1 MKMMKY
7 MTSIATA
14 LFALVACSDAD
25 DILSAYHNDPN
36 AVHINAEV
44 GKASADGFTRSN
56 PLGKDADEQK
66 KFNQDDEISVKAD
79 GQEAVTYRFNGSEW
93 IPQDSKFLKWESE
106 NMKFTAY
113 YPANSYSGGTP
124 TQTLEYNKEADL
136 VAADYMSFNAP
147 IDKPEDNN
155 ALTLIMERQ
164 MARVVVEVVGFN
176 DQYDENTPINSVTI
190 NGVKA
195 YKHSVDNKDKYY
207 ALMVP
212 CDEDKNANFLSLEVG
227 TGNTETLKGIPALE
241 AGKSYTYQLTVGKN
255 KVVVNGITVADWTTD
270 KTINDVAKLDDRP
283 YLTFTAK
290 EPQTFKMTTEE
301 SYTIS
306 GLEYSLNGGEW
317 NKVVAGEG
325 VNFGGT
331 NSTLRLRGTNP
342 NGTAESFSN
351 YSTITF
357 TDASEVTCKGD
368 IRTLLDYRN
377 YATVA
382 TSQARFCNLF
392 AGCNA
397 LTSAPYLPATV
408 LADYCYY
415 GMFASCEN
423 LVNAPA
429 LPAETLAGYCYTAM
443 FQYCT
448 NLETPPTLPAKTLK
462 DHCYSSMFWAC
473 TNLKT
478 APQLPATT
486 LAISCYQQMFY
497 GCTSLETAPALPAET
512 LAGSCYQGMFRH
524 CTNLSSVTMMASS
537 DQIEKANNC
546 CGNWL
551 DGAGTKEGI
560 SRTLKVKNEDAYD
573 ALVNKSYL
581 PDNWKKGVAGTT
593 VEDTPYLT
601 FTAAGAQTFKMIVR
615 GGYDLSG
622 KFEYSVNGGEW
633 NEVVADKGV
642 VFGGANG
649 TLSLR
654 GTNPKGTAESL
665 SEYSTITFAENNVKV
680 ACAGDIRTLLN
691 HENYKNVATD
701 QARFCYLFYDCK
713 ALTSAPAL
721 PAETLAG
728 QCYSF
733 MFEGCTSLKTAPN
746 LPAKTLA
753 SFCYYTMFSGC
764 TSLETAPTL
773 PAETLKTA
781 CYGYMFSGCTNL
793 KTAPELC
800 VTALALCCYEGM
812 FQGCTSLEIAPT
824 LPATKLETQCY
835 NYMFQGCTSL
845 EIAPTLP
852 ATKLETQCY
861 NYMFRDCT
869 NLTSVTMLAP
879 SDQISTNRL
888 SYWLEGAGT
897 DQSVT
902 SRTLIVKD
910 KAAYNALVKKSY
922 LPANYWQKG
931 KCTVK
936 NESGTTIE

>member
-66 KFNQDDEISVKAD
+66 KFNDGDMISVTAD
-79 GQEAVTYRFNGSEW
+79 GQEAVIYKLNKSEW
-93 IPQDSKFLKWESE
+93 QPQDSKFLKWESE

-113 YPANSYSGGTP
+113 YPAASYSGGTITQP
-124 TQTLEYNKEADL
+124 TEYPDVASL
-136 VAADYMSFNAP
+136 AAADYMSFNAP
-147 IDKPEDNN
+147 IGKPKDNN
-155 ALTLIMERQ
+155 ALTLNMERQ
-164 MARVVVEVVGFN
+164 MARVVVQVVGFN
-176 DQYDENTPINSVTI
+176 NQYDENTPINSVTI
-190 NGVKA
+190 KGVKA
-195 YKHSVDNKDKYY
+195 YKHSVNNKDKYY

-212 CDEDKNANFLSLEVG
+212 CSAQNNKAFLSLEVG

-255 KVVVNGITVADWTTD
+255 KVVVNGITVKDWTTD
-270 KTINDVAKLDDRP
+270 KIINDVAKLDDRP
-283 YLTFTAK
+283 YLTFTAAGA
-290 EPQTFKMTTEE
+290 QTFKMTVEGD
-301 SYTIS
+301 YTIS

-317 NKVVAGEG
+317 DEVVAGEG
-325 VNFGGT
+325 VDFGGT

-382 TSQARFCNLF
+382 TNQARFCYLF
-392 AGCNA
+392 KNCKA
-397 LTSAPYLPATV
+397 LTTAPDLPATV

-415 GMFASCEN
+415 GMFDMCEN

-443 FQYCT
+443 FQACT

-462 DHCYSSMFWAC
+462 DHCYSSMFWGCENLETAPTLPAETLTPAC
-473 TNLKT
+473 YNTMFLSCTKLKT

-486 LAISCYQQMFY
+486 LAVCCYQQMFY

-512 LAGSCYQGMFRH
+512 LAGSCYQGMFKG

-537 DQIEKANNC
+537 DQIKNTFNC
-546 CGNWL
+546 CGYWL
-551 DGAGTKEGI
+551 DGAGTDAT
-560 SRTLKVKNEDAYD
+560 SRTLKVKDEDAYD

-581 PDNWKKGVAGTT
+581 PNNWKKGVAGTT

-601 FTAAGAQTFKMIVR
+601 FTAKGAQTFKMTVR

-633 NEVVADKGV
+633 NEVVADKEV
-642 VFGGANG
+642 PFGGTNG

-654 GTNPKGTAESL
+654 GTNLSGTGESVAK
-665 SEYSTITFAENNVKV
+665 YSKIIFTDPSVKV
-680 ACAGDIRTLLN
+680 TCTGDIRTLLK
-691 HENYKNVATD
+691 HADYKNVVTN
-701 QARFCYLFYDCK
+701 QARFYSLFENCS
-713 ALTSAPAL
+713 ALTSAPDL
-721 PAETLAG
+721 PAESIANY
-728 QCYSF
+728 CYFS
-733 MFEGCTSLKTAPN
+733 
-746 LPAKTLA
+746 
-753 SFCYYTMFSGC
+753 MFSGC
-764 TSLETAPTL
+764 NNLKSAPELPAKILKTGCYDKMFSGCVSLETAPTL
-773 PAETLKTA
+773 PAETLA
-781 CYGYMFSGCTNL
+781 GFCYRSMFSGCKNL
-793 KTAPELC
+793 KSAP
-800 VTALALCCYEGM
+800 ALRVE
-812 FQGCTSLEIAPT
+812 
-824 LPATKLETQCY
+824 KLETACY
-835 NYMFQGCTSL
+835 NLMFDG
-845 EIAPTLP
+845 
-852 ATKLETQCY
+852 
-861 NYMFRDCT
+861 CT
-869 NLTSVTMLAP
+869 NLSSVTMLAP
-879 SDQISTNRL
+879 SDQIKNASGCCTD
-888 SYWLEGAGT
+888 WLKNAGT
-897 DQSVT
+897 GAA

-910 KAAYNALVKKSY
+910 KDAYDALVNKSY
-922 LPANYWQKG
+922 LPARWKKDQ
-931 KCTVK
+931 CTVK
-936 NESGTTIE
+936 NESGTTI

>member
-1 MKMMKY
+1 MFWACTNLK
-7 MTSIATA
+7 TA
-14 LFALVACSDAD
+14 
-25 DILSAYHNDPN
+25 
-36 AVHINAEV
+36 
-44 GKASADGFTRSN
+44 
-56 PLGKDADEQK
+56 
-66 KFNQDDEISVKAD
+66 
-79 GQEAVTYRFNGSEW
+79 
-93 IPQDSKFLKWESE
+93 PQ
-106 NMKFTAY
+106 
-113 YPANSYSGGTP
+113 
-124 TQTLEYNKEADL
+124 
-136 VAADYMSFNAP
+136 
-147 IDKPEDNN
+147 
-155 ALTLIMERQ
+155 
-164 MARVVVEVVGFN
+164 
-176 DQYDENTPINSVTI
+176 
-190 NGVKA
+190 
-195 YKHSVDNKDKYY
+195 
-207 ALMVP
+207 
-212 CDEDKNANFLSLEVG
+212 
-227 TGNTETLKGIPALE
+227 
-241 AGKSYTYQLTVGKN
+241 
-255 KVVVNGITVADWTTD
+255 
-270 KTINDVAKLDDRP
+270 
-283 YLTFTAK
+283 
-290 EPQTFKMTTEE
+290 
-301 SYTIS
+301 
-306 GLEYSLNGGEW
+306 
-317 NKVVAGEG
+317 
-325 VNFGGT
+325 
-331 NSTLRLRGTNP
+331 
-342 NGTAESFSN
+342 
-351 YSTITF
+351 
-357 TDASEVTCKGD
+357 
-368 IRTLLDYRN
+368 
-377 YATVA
+377 
-382 TSQARFCNLF
+382 
-392 AGCNA
+392 
-397 LTSAPYLPATV
+397 LPATT
-408 LADYCYY
+408 LAISCYQQMFY
-415 GMFASCEN
+415 GCTSLET
-423 LVNAPA
+423 APA
-429 LPAETLAGYCYTAM
+429 
-443 FQYCT
+443 
-448 NLETPPTLPAKTLK
+448 LPAKTLK
-462 DHCYSSMFWAC
+462 DYCYSSMFWAC

-601 FTAAGAQTFKMIVR
+601 FTAAGAQKFVMTVS

-633 NEVVADKGV
+633 YEVVADKEV
-642 VFGGANG
+642 PFGGTNG

-835 NYMFQGCTSL
+835 NYMF
-845 EIAPTLP
+845 
-852 ATKLETQCY
+852 
-861 NYMFRDCT
+861 RDCT

-879 SDQISTNRL
+879 SAQISTNRL
-888 SYWLEGAGT
+888 SYWLDGAGT
-897 DQSVT
+897 NAT

-910 KAAYNALVKKSY
+910 KDAYDALVKKSY
-922 LPANYWQKG
+922 LPAKWKKDQ
-931 KCTVK
+931 CTVK

>member
-36 AVHINAEV
+36 AVRITAEV

-56 PLGKDADEQK
+56 PLGTADEQK
-66 KFNQDDEISVKAD
+66 KFNKDDEISVKAD
-79 GQEAVTYRFNGSEW
+79 GQDAVTYQFNGTEW
-93 IPQDSKFLKWESE
+93 QPQDSKFLKWESE
-106 NMKFTAY
+106 TMKFTAY
-113 YPANSYSGGTP
+113 YPASYTGGTITQP
-124 TQTLEYNKEADL
+124 TAYPDEASL
-136 VAADYMSFNAP
+136 IAADYMSFTDDVKNP
-147 IDKPEDNN
+147 GDNS
-155 ALTLIMERQ
+155 LTLTMQRK

-331 NSTLRLRGTNP
+331 NSTLHLRGTNP

-382 TSQARFCNLF
+382 TNQARFCNLF
-392 AGCNA
+392 ARCNA
-397 LTSAPYLPATV
+397 LTSAPDLPATV

-423 LVNAPA
+423 LVN
-429 LPAETLAGYCYTAM
+429 
-443 FQYCT
+443 
-448 NLETPPTLPAKTLK
+448 
-462 DHCYSSMFWAC
+462 
-473 TNLKT
+473 
-478 APQLPATT
+478 
-486 LAISCYQQMFY
+486 
-497 GCTSLETAPALPAET
+497 APALPAET

-654 GTNPKGTAESL
+654 GTNLSGTGKDVRK
-665 SEYSTITFAENNVKV
+665 YSTITFTDSRVKV
-680 ACAGDIRTLLN
+680 ACTGDIRTLLN
-691 HENYKNVATD
+691 HENYKNVATN
-701 QARFCYLFYDCK
+701 QARFFYFFSNCA
-713 ALTSAPAL
+713 ALTSAPDL
-721 PAETLAG
+721 PAESLADH
-728 QCYSF
+728 CYFS
-733 MFEGCTSLKTAPN
+733 
-746 LPAKTLA
+746 
-753 SFCYYTMFSGC
+753 MFSGC
-764 TSLETAPTL
+764 NNLKSAPELPAKVLTTGCYDKMFSGCVSLETAPTL
-773 PAETLKTA
+773 PAETLA
-781 CYGYMFSGCTNL
+781 GFCYRSMFSGCKNL
-793 KTAPELC
+793 KLAP
-800 VTALALCCYEGM
+800 ALRVE
-812 FQGCTSLEIAPT
+812 T
-824 LPATKLETQCY
+824 LETACY
-835 NYMFQGCTSL
+835 TLMFDG
-845 EIAPTLP
+845 
-852 ATKLETQCY
+852 
-861 NYMFRDCT
+861 CT
-869 NLTSVTMLAP
+869 NLSSVTMLAP
-879 SDQISTNRL
+879 SDQIKNASGCCDD
-888 SYWLEGAGT
+888 WLKNAGT
-897 DQSVT
+897 GAA

-910 KAAYNALVKKSY
+910 EAAYNALESTNNF
-922 LPANYWQKG
+922 LPAKWKKDQ
-931 KCTVK
+931 CTVK
-936 NESGTTIE
+936 DESGTTIK

>member
-7 MTSIATA
+7 MMSLATA

-66 KFNQDDEISVKAD
+66 KFNQGDEISVKAD
-79 GQEAVTYRFNGSEW
+79 GQDAVTYQFNGTEW

-113 YPANSYSGGTP
+113 YPANSYSGGEITQP
-124 TQTLEYNKEADL
+124 TKYEDLKSLE
-136 VAADYMSFNAP
+136 AADFMSFTGS
-147 IDKPEDNN
+147 IDKPTDNN
-155 ALTLIMERQ
+155 KLTLTMNRK
-164 MARVVVEVVGFN
+164 MARVVVEIVGFN

-227 TGNTETLKGIPALE
+227 TGNTETLKGIPALV

-255 KVVVNGITVADWTTD
+255 KVVVTGITVADWTTD

-283 YLTFTAK
+283 YLTFTA
-290 EPQTFKMTTEE
+290 EGAQTFKMTVE
-301 SYTIS
+301 SGYTIS
-306 GLEYSLNGGEW
+306 GLEYSVNGGEW

-325 VNFGGT
+325 VDFGGT

-342 NGTAESFSN
+342 NGTAKDMMY
-351 YSTITF
+351 YSTINF
-357 TDASEVTCKGD
+357 TDDNVKVACTGD

-382 TSQARFCNLF
+382 TNQARFCNLF

-415 GMFASCEN
+415 GMFASCKN

-429 LPAETLAGYCYTAM
+429 LPAETLAGNCYNSM

-448 NLETPPTLPAKTLK
+448 NLKTPPTLPAKTLK
-462 DHCYSSMFWAC
+462 DYCYSSMFWAC

-478 APQLPATT
+478 APVLPADTLAPACYINMFLSCTNLKTAPQLPATT
-486 LAISCYQQMFY
+486 LAVSCYQNMFY
-497 GCTSLETAPALPAET
+497 RCTSLETAPALPAET
-512 LAGSCYQGMFRH
+512 LAGSCYQGMFQH
-524 CTNLSSVTMMASS
+524 CRNLSSVTMMASS
-537 DQIEKANNC
+537 DPITKINKC

-551 DGAGTKEGI
+551 KDAGTDVA
-560 SRTLKVKNEDAYD
+560 SHTLKVKDEDAYD

-581 PDNWKKGVAGTT
+581 PGEWQKGVAGTT

-601 FTAAGAQTFKMIVR
+601 FTAAGPQTFKMIVS

-633 NEVVADKGV
+633 NKVVADKGV

-654 GTNPKGTAESL
+654 GTNLSGTGKDVRK
-665 SEYSTITFAENNVKV
+665 YSTITFTDSRVKV
-680 ACAGDIRTLLN
+680 ACTGDIRTLLN
-691 HENYKNVATD
+691 HENYKNVATN
-701 QARFCYLFYDCK
+701 QESTEK
-713 ALTSAPAL
+713 P
-721 PAETLAG
+721 
-728 QCYSF
+728 
-733 MFEGCTSLKTAPN
+733 LK
-746 LPAKTLA
+746 
-753 SFCYYTMFSGC
+753 
-764 TSLETAPTL
+764 
-773 PAETLKTA
+773 
-781 CYGYMFSGCTNL
+781 
-793 KTAPELC
+793 
-800 VTALALCCYEGM
+800 
-812 FQGCTSLEIAPT
+812 FQT
-824 LPATKLETQCY
+824 
-835 NYMFQGCTSL
+835 
-845 EIAPTLP
+845 
-852 ATKLETQCY
+852 
-861 NYMFRDCT
+861 
-869 NLTSVTMLAP
+869 
-879 SDQISTNRL
+879 
-888 SYWLEGAGT
+888 
-897 DQSVT
+897 
-902 SRTLIVKD
+902 
-910 KAAYNALVKKSY
+910 
-922 LPANYWQKG
+922 
-931 KCTVK
+931 
-936 NESGTTIE
+936 

>member
-7 MTSIATA
+7 MTCLATA
-14 LFALVACSDAD
+14 LLALVACSDAD

-36 AVHINAEV
+36 AVHITAEV

-56 PLGKDADEQK
+56 PLGDADDQK
-66 KFNQDDEISVKAD
+66 KFNTDDEISVKAD
-79 GQEAVTYRFNGSEW
+79 GQDAVTYKFNGTEW
-93 IPQDSKFLKWESE
+93 IPQNSKFLKWESE
-106 NMKFTAY
+106 TMNFTAY
-113 YPANSYSGGTP
+113 YPASYTGGTP
-124 TQTLEYNKEADL
+124 TQPMEYNSEASL
-136 VAADYMSFNAP
+136 ATADYMSFTGSQKNTG
-147 IDKPEDNN
+147 DNK
-155 ALTLIMERQ
+155 LTLTMNRQ
-164 MARVVVEVVGFN
+164 MARVVVDIASFN
-176 DQYDENTPINSVTI
+176 DQYAGATVNSINSLTI
-190 NGVKA
+190 MGVKA
-195 YKHSVDNKDKYY
+195 YKHSDNKFY

-212 CDEDKNANFLSLEVG
+212 CKADNNAQFLSLKVG
-227 TGNTETLKGIPALE
+227 EGNTETLTGIPALE
-241 AGKSYTYQLTVGKN
+241 AGKSYTYDLTVGKN
-255 KVVVNGITVADWTTD
+255 KVVVTGITVKDWTTD
-270 KTINDVAKLDDRP
+270 KIINGVAELDTRP
-283 YLTFTAK
+283 YVTFKAEGT
-290 EPQTFKMTTEE
+290 QTFKMTTEE

-317 NKVVAGEG
+317 TSVVANEE
-325 VNFGGT
+325 VAFGGT

-382 TSQARFCNLF
+382 TNQARFCNLF
-392 AGCNA
+392 ARCNA
-397 LTSAPYLPATV
+397 LTSAPDLPATV

-654 GTNPKGTAESL
+654 GTNLSGTGKDVRK
-665 SEYSTITFAENNVKV
+665 YSTITFTDSRVKV
-680 ACAGDIRTLLN
+680 ACTGDIRTLLN
-691 HENYKNVATD
+691 HENYKNVATN
-701 QARFCYLFYDCK
+701 QARFFYFFSNCA
-713 ALTSAPAL
+713 ALTSAPDL
-721 PAETLAG
+721 PAESLADH
-728 QCYSF
+728 CYFS
-733 MFEGCTSLKTAPN
+733 
-746 LPAKTLA
+746 
-753 SFCYYTMFSGC
+753 MFSGC
-764 TSLETAPTL
+764 NNLKSAPELPAKVLTTGCYDKMFSGCVSLETAPTL
-773 PAETLKTA
+773 PAETLA
-781 CYGYMFSGCTNL
+781 GFCYRSMFSGCKNL
-793 KTAPELC
+793 KLAP
-800 VTALALCCYEGM
+800 ALRVE
-812 FQGCTSLEIAPT
+812 T
-824 LPATKLETQCY
+824 LETACY
-835 NYMFQGCTSL
+835 TLMFDG
-845 EIAPTLP
+845 
-852 ATKLETQCY
+852 
-861 NYMFRDCT
+861 CT
-869 NLTSVTMLAP
+869 NLSSVTMLAP
-879 SDQISTNRL
+879 SDQIKNASGCCDD
-888 SYWLEGAGT
+888 WLKNAGT
-897 DQSVT
+897 GAA

-910 KAAYNALVKKSY
+910 EAAYNALESTNNF
-922 LPANYWQKG
+922 LPAKWKKDQ
-931 KCTVK
+931 CTVK
-936 NESGTTIE
+936 DESGTTIK

>member
-36 AVHINAEV
+36 AVRITAEV

-56 PLGKDADEQK
+56 PLGTADEQK
-66 KFNQDDEISVKAD
+66 KFNKDDEISVKAD
-79 GQEAVTYRFNGSEW
+79 GQDAVTYQFNGTEW
-93 IPQDSKFLKWESE
+93 QPQDSKFLKWESE
-106 NMKFTAY
+106 TMKFTAY
-113 YPANSYSGGTP
+113 YPASYTGGTITQP
-124 TQTLEYNKEADL
+124 TAYPDEASL
-136 VAADYMSFNAP
+136 IAADYMSFTDDVKNP
-147 IDKPEDNN
+147 GDNS
-155 ALTLIMERQ
+155 LTLTMQRK

-382 TSQARFCNLF
+382 TNQARFCNLF
-392 AGCNA
+392 ARCNA
-397 LTSAPYLPATV
+397 LTSAPDLPATV

-423 LVNAPA
+423 LVN
-429 LPAETLAGYCYTAM
+429 
-443 FQYCT
+443 
-448 NLETPPTLPAKTLK
+448 
-462 DHCYSSMFWAC
+462 
-473 TNLKT
+473 
-478 APQLPATT
+478 
-486 LAISCYQQMFY
+486 
-497 GCTSLETAPALPAET
+497 APALPAET

-654 GTNPKGTAESL
+654 GTNLSGTGKDVRK
-665 SEYSTITFAENNVKV
+665 YSTITFTDSRVKV
-680 ACAGDIRTLLN
+680 ACTGDIRTLLN
-691 HENYKNVATD
+691 HENYKNVATN
-701 QARFCYLFYDCK
+701 QARFFYFFSNCA
-713 ALTSAPAL
+713 ALTSAPDL
-721 PAETLAG
+721 PAESLADH
-728 QCYSF
+728 CYFS
-733 MFEGCTSLKTAPN
+733 
-746 LPAKTLA
+746 
-753 SFCYYTMFSGC
+753 MFSGC
-764 TSLETAPTL
+764 NNLKSAPELPAKVLTTGCYDKMFSGCVSLETAPTL
-773 PAETLKTA
+773 PAETLA
-781 CYGYMFSGCTNL
+781 GFCYRSMFSGCKNL
-793 KTAPELC
+793 KLAP
-800 VTALALCCYEGM
+800 ALRVE
-812 FQGCTSLEIAPT
+812 T
-824 LPATKLETQCY
+824 LETACY
-835 NYMFQGCTSL
+835 TLMFDG
-845 EIAPTLP
+845 
-852 ATKLETQCY
+852 
-861 NYMFRDCT
+861 CT
-869 NLTSVTMLAP
+869 NLSSVTMLAP
-879 SDQISTNRL
+879 SDQIKNASGCCDD
-888 SYWLEGAGT
+888 WLKNAGT
-897 DQSVT
+897 GAA

-910 KAAYNALVKKSY
+910 EAAYNALESTNNF
-922 LPANYWQKG
+922 LPAKWKKDQ
-931 KCTVK
+931 CTVK
-936 NESGTTIE
+936 DESGTTIK